1 MRGDRP
7 ADLKYLIQLAQAAEI
22 NGFEAVLTPTGLWCE
37 DAWLSTAM
45 LIGSTESL
53 KYLVAFRPGLISP
66 TLAAQMATTFQWQS
80 QGRLMLNV
88 VTGGESIEQRA
99 FGDFLEKQDRYAR
112 CGEFLDIV
120 RRLWTSDSPVT
131 AAGEHL
137 RVEQA
142 SLARRPDPLPPV
154 FFGGSSPEAGQ
165 VAARYA
171 DTYLTWGERPEQVKE
186 KLDWIRGLAAA
197 QGRQLS
203 YGLRVHVISRD
214 TSEQAWAE
222 AERLLNGLSPET
234 VAAAQQSLARSE
246 SVGQRRMRQLHGGGE
261 DYTAGVDARQLEIYP
276 NLWSGVGLVRGGAGT
291 ALVGSHAEV
300 ADRIAEYAELGLDH
314 FILSGYPHLEEAY
327 IFGEGVRPILAER
340 GLLDDSAR
348 LGHAAQ
354 SRSGRRSCRTSVR
367 SALPSQET
375 QPTYLSASVPRTY
388 SGLRAIAATGSGL
401 RASAPITA
409 GRGLFRPDR
418 RQRSL
423 RRQPLPAARRQV
435 PRQGQ
440 LGHVPDLPKGAADP
454 GLVGVRRPSRRGV
467 RVCADRRRVGLASVA
482 VRRVLRTCGGGMPNL
497 QLESLGQVVCARRDT
512 HGSSAAEVTQHPDGA
527 RRRPHGQ

>member
-1 MRGDRP
+1 VSIHLHWFLPTYGDSRDLIAGGHGSTMRGDRP

-37 DAWLSTAM
+37 DAWVTTAM

-88 VTGGESIEQRA
+88 VTGGESSEQRA

-120 RRLWTSDSPVT
+120 RRLWTSDSAVT
-131 AAGEHL
+131 VAGEHL

-154 FFGGSSPEAGQ
+154 FFGGSSPDAGQ
-165 VAARYA
+165 VAAQYA
-171 DTYLTWGERPEQVKE
+171 DTYLTWGERPEQVRE
-186 KLDWIRGLAAA
+186 KLEWIRGLAAA

-203 YGLRVHVISRD
+203 YGIRLHVISRD
-214 TSEQAWAE
+214 TSEQAWSE
-222 AERLLNGLSPET
+222 AQRLLSALSPET

-261 DYTAGVDARQLEIYP
+261 DFAAGADARQLEIYP

-291 ALVGSHAEV
+291 ALVGSHTEV

-348 LGHAAQ
+348 LARPAEP
-354 SRSGRRSCRTSVR
+354 VR
-367 SALPSQET
+367 SAFLPNVGEV
-375 QPTYLSASVPRTY
+375 SAS
-388 SGLRAIAATGSGL
+388 
-401 RASAPITA
+401 
-409 GRGLFRPDR
+409 
-418 RQRSL
+418 
-423 RRQPLPAARRQV
+423 
-435 PRQGQ
+435 
-440 LGHVPDLPKGAADP
+440 
-454 GLVGVRRPSRRGV
+454 
-467 RVCADRRRVGLASVA
+467 
-482 VRRVLRTCGGGMPNL
+482 
-497 QLESLGQVVCARRDT
+497 
-512 HGSSAAEVTQHPDGA
+512 
-527 RRRPHGQ
+527 

>member
-7 ADLKYLIQLAQAAEI
+7 ADLRYLTQLAQAAEI

-45 LIGSTESL
+45 LIQSTEKL
-53 KYLVAFRPGLISP
+53 KYLVAFRPGLVSP

-88 VTGGESIEQRA
+88 VTGGESSEQQA
-99 FGDFLEKQDRYAR
+99 FGDFLPKEARYAR

-120 RRLWTSDSPVT
+120 RRLWTSQEPVT
-131 AAGEHL
+131 ADGEHL

-142 SLARRPDPLPPV
+142 VLARHPDPLPPV
-154 FFGGSSPEAGQ
+154 FFGGSSPAAGE

-203 YGLRVHVISRD
+203 YGIRLHVISRD
-214 TSEQAWAE
+214 TSEQAWSE
-222 AERLLNGLSPET
+222 AQRLLSGLSPET

-246 SVGQRRMRQLHGGGE
+246 SVGQRRMRQLHGGG
-261 DYTAGVDARQLEIYP
+261 DDFAAGADARQLEIYP

-291 ALVGSHAEV
+291 ALVGSHDEV

-327 IFGEGVRPILAER
+327 IFGEGVRPRLAKR
-340 GLLDDSAR
+340 GLLGDD
-348 LGHAAQ
+348 AAADRP
-354 SRSGRRSCRTSVR
+354 SEPVR
-367 SALPSQET
+367 SAFLPRVGDA
-375 QPTYLSASVPRTY
+375 SAS
-388 SGLRAIAATGSGL
+388 
-401 RASAPITA
+401 
-409 GRGLFRPDR
+409 
-418 RQRSL
+418 
-423 RRQPLPAARRQV
+423 
-435 PRQGQ
+435 
-440 LGHVPDLPKGAADP
+440 
-454 GLVGVRRPSRRGV
+454 
-467 RVCADRRRVGLASVA
+467 
-482 VRRVLRTCGGGMPNL
+482 
-497 QLESLGQVVCARRDT
+497 
-512 HGSSAAEVTQHPDGA
+512 
-527 RRRPHGQ
+527 